1 MAGQMDDLQD
11 PQGIGA
17 LLLATGK
24 QDQQAFEQL
33 YRLTSARLFGICK
46 RMLVQSSDAEDALQE
61 VFLTVWRKASQYD
74 AERGKPLTWLGTI
87 ARTRCIDRL
96 RTGAVERHT
105 DPVDLD
111 ALAEPEKLDPVEFA
125 SDQQRLD
132 NCLSNLQNQQRSVIR
147 TAFFDGC
154 TYQDLAART
163 GVPLGTMKSWIRR
176 GLMSLKACLEQ

>member
-1 MAGQMDDLQD
+1 MAGQMDELQD
-11 PQGIGA
+11 PEGIGA

-33 YRLTSARLFGICK
+33 YRLTSARLFGICR
-46 RMLVQSSDAEDALQE
+46 RMLAQPSDAEDALQD
-61 VFLTVWRKASQYD
+61 VFLTVWRKASQFD
-74 AERGKPLTWLGTI
+74 NERGKATTWLATI

-96 RTGAVERHT
+96 RTGGVERHL
-105 DPVDLD
+105 DPVDLE
-111 ALAEPEKLDPVEFA
+111 ALPEPEKDDPVELA

-132 NCLSNLQNQQRSVIR
+132 NCLSTLQNQHRAVIR

-154 TYQDLAART
+154 TYHDLAART

-176 GLMSLKACLEQ
+176 GLMSLKACLEK